1 MWRATLRTQARP
13 GFDPGRPI
21 TVLGLGHDRY
31 TAKGIPRRL
40 LRQNARLWGKL
51 KSYSPS
57 HVTADVGQGDLAGAA
72 LETVFKFTL

>member
-1 MWRATLRTQARP
+1 MIA
-13 GFDPGRPI
+13 
-21 TVLGLGHDRY
+21 

-40 LRQNARLWGKL
+40 LRQNAGLGEAR
-51 KSYSPS
+51 SYTAR

>member
-1 MWRATLRTQARP
+1 MTATPRKAS
-13 GFDPGRPI
+13 
-21 TVLGLGHDRY
+21 LGDCGVRMP
-31 TAKGIPRRL
+31 A
-40 LRQNARLWGKL
+40 WGNL